1 MTPGSSLPATVKV
14 GSGLGL
20 AVGGLAFFATLFNYA
35 FDPTRRA
42 NVPGYWSNLYD
53 IQARALLDGH
63 LSVPTGSLGIEGIVH
78 DGQTHMYFPLF
89 PALLRLPVLL
99 TTREFDG
106 RLTLLSMALAWIV
119 FATMTTRLF
128 WLVRSVVIG
137 SGVPSRLHAAFA
149 ATVIA
154 AATGGTTLTFD
165 AAQPWVY
172 NEAYVWGV
180 AAALGAMYWMV
191 RTLTDGE
198 TMSVRWLGAFVLLA
212 VLTRPTEGW
221 AVGLVT
227 LAVAAWV
234 GSGRVPNVDRRLW
247 WRVLLAGLLPLAVG
261 IVISEVKFGTVYLHP
276 LGEQVWTSL
285 NAHRRAALEANGGS
299 LTGPQFFLTGLVA
312 YFRPDGIRFV
322 DYFPWITL
330 PADPA
335 QAYGHAIIDQT
346 YRTGSVTSFMPM
358 LLVLTG
364 FAAVLLLR
372 PRRRA
377 ERILL
382 PPLVAGVLVTG
393 GVMGYGYYSMRYVS
407 DFVPALV
414 FGGCVGVALLLR
426 AVDSRH
432 RLGISALGVL
442 VAATVFSTLAHMA
455 VGYSTAAVSTGG
467 SRLRAYVQH
476 QVTLSGD
483 TLSGRVTVSD
493 RIPSHERGGMTDEL
507 VVVDDCKALYLN
519 TGDAYRPWVAVAA
532 RDLVVSF
539 TGTDAPTAPGNLE
552 VFKTS
557 SGAIGTLE
565 TRTDGRG
572 RVVLEPPPDSPELDT
587 VRGDWGDL
595 AGAWRSAS
603 RTTPSWSSTGSPPR
617 PGVRSAAFRPRSTT
631 PTSTTPRSACR
642 P

>member
-1 MTPGSSLPATVKV
+1 M
-14 GSGLGL
+14 
-20 AVGGLAFFATLFNYA
+20 
-35 FDPTRRA
+35 
-42 NVPGYWSNLYD
+42 PGYWSNLYD

-128 WLVRSVVIG
+128 WLVGSVVIG
-137 SGVPSRLHAAFA
+137 REVPSRLQPPSRPPSSRRPRVAHADDRR
-149 ATVIA
+149 
-154 AATGGTTLTFD
+154 GE
-165 AAQPWVY
+165 PWVY

-285 NAHRRAALEANGGS
+285 DAHRRAAVEAKGRS

-414 FGGCVGVALLLR
+414 FGGCVGVALLR
-426 AVDSRH
+426 GQWTPV
-432 RLGISALGVL
+432 
-442 VAATVFSTLAHMA
+442 
-455 VGYSTAAVSTGG
+455 TA
-467 SRLRAYVQH
+467 
-476 QVTLSGD
+476 
-483 TLSGRVTVSD
+483 
-493 RIPSHERGGMTDEL
+493 
-507 VVVDDCKALYLN
+507 
-519 TGDAYRPWVAVAA
+519 
-532 RDLVVSF
+532 
-539 TGTDAPTAPGNLE
+539 
-552 VFKTS
+552 
-557 SGAIGTLE
+557 
-565 TRTDGRG
+565 
-572 RVVLEPPPDSPELDT
+572 
-587 VRGDWGDL
+587 
-595 AGAWRSAS
+595 SAS
-603 RTTPSWSSTGSPPR
+603 ARSGSSSPPR
-617 PGVRSAAFRPRSTT
+617 SSPRLLTWRSGTRPLLSRQEGHGSAPTCST
-631 PTSTTPRSACR
+631 R
-642 P
+642 